1 MEWLRRMKLKKA
13 LFIMTFA
20 SLFIATLL
28 SALSFWACFRFRGSL
43 SSDMVEI
50 RMDSG
55 SFAVAESETA
65 ALSAQEVIGAEIISV
80 LQIVLPVAF
89 YVTAMV
95 ATASLFYR
103 LKLKEPL
110 EILTNGAG
118 RIMENDLDF
127 VIEAGGEDELGQ
139 LCTAF
144 ETMRQSL
151 LKNNRELWRQA
162 EERRRLN
169 AAFSHDLR
177 NPLTVLKGSVKMA
190 RQCVEKEIANSPA
203 SADSPGNGIAGDSP
217 ASADSPGNG
226 IVGDSPASVDGP
238 GNSTMERDSV
248 ERGAAEKLLMENLVR
263 VESYTSRIEQ
273 YVEAMSSAGRL
284 EEVMI
289 ERKAVCWNTLTG
301 ELEKAMG
308 FIVSDSGRQFSFSS
322 KGDGG
327 IIVLDKNILFQIA
340 ENLMSNAVRY
350 ADRQVSVSLTLDGH
364 TLSLEV
370 ADDGKGFPAEVL
382 KNGIKPFQKGSEE
395 AGHFGMGLYICSVLC
410 QKHGGSLR
418 IQNRKGA
425 LVCAVLAMGEGTP
438 DKL

>member
-13 LFIMTFA
+13 LFIMTFT

-28 SALSFWACFRFRGSL
+28 SALSFWACFHFRGNL

-65 ALSAQEVIGAEIISV
+65 ALSSQEVIGAEIVSV
-80 LQIVLPVAF
+80 LQIVLPIAF

-103 LKLKEPL
+103 LKLKKPL

-203 SADSPGNGIAGDSP
+203 SVDRPGNGDAGDS
-217 ASADSPGNG
+217 SGNNIVEKDS
-226 IVGDSPASVDGP
+226 
-238 GNSTMERDSV
+238 E
-248 ERGAAEKLLMENLVR
+248 ERGAAVKVLMENLVR

-273 YVEAMSSAGRL
+273 YVEAMSSVGRL
-284 EEVMI
+284 EEVMV

-322 KGDGG
+322 RGDGG

-340 ENLMSNAVRY
+340 ENLVSNAVRY
-350 ADRQVSVSLTLDGH
+350 ADRQVSVRLILDGH
-364 TLSLEV
+364 MLLLEV

-410 QKHGGSLR
+410 QKHGGSLG

-425 LVCAVLAMGEGTP
+425 LVRAALALGEGTP